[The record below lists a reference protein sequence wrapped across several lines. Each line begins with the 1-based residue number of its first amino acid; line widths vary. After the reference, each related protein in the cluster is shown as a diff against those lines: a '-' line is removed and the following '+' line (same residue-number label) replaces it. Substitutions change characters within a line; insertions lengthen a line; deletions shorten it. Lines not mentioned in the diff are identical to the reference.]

1 MFKIETVSAM
11 KVTVDIRQAI
21 KEGLIDPDEFDDLEY
36 FLKLYPTVDI
46 FGYVTKAIDGDTVL
60 EVWYQPKD
68 YGHIEF
74 AIGIVV
80 KNEQN
85 IKGSFISL
93 VDSVLEHYIQ
103 WNEIE

>member
-11 KVTVDIRQAI
+11 KVTVDVRQAI
-21 KEGLIDPDEFDDLEY
+21 KEGLINPDEFDDLEY

-46 FGYVTKAIDGDTVL
+46 FGHVTEAIDGDTVL
-60 EVWYQPKD
+60 EVWYRPKN
-68 YGHIEF
+68 YGSIEF
-74 AIGIVV
+74 AIGVVV
-80 KNEQN
+80 KNQQD
-85 IKGSFISL
+85 IKGQFLSL